1 MIERLIESWLT
12 ETDERGF
19 QIPYAQVLQSQGFSI
34 LHIASHGPDEQGKDL
49 VGRRPDGTLVAYQIK
64 VGDIDLGRLR
74 REVWPEVEALLDLPI
89 HHPSV
94 PEGSEHESFLV
105 VTGEIKDPVRREIDD
120 HNRDRRNRGK
130 REVRTITHGELLTAF
145 AGAATPF
152 LPKAVPDL
160 TRLFNLYTSNG
171 REPLPR
177 PEFARYLESVAPHDG
192 TERRAVPRAA
202 AAAQIYTAYALRSKE
217 REGNHWAVCD
227 GWIMSCLHILSLVE
241 KHHAFDDDADVIAL
255 ALRAIGSAF
264 EKMEEDWC
272 QRGNFLEGGTLL
284 DGKFVTYRAG
294 IVLGYL
300 AGGSLFRIVRNQPD
314 PVSARA
320 LEKMKGAFAEAKLF
334 SEGIG
339 PSFLNYLWLLETQ
352 GDREGG
358 ETLLR
363 VLVDAILLANIRKEG
378 GLISPYYEV
387 EDVIRALL
395 GLRSAVR
402 DERFQGTSFLL
413 ETLVYM
419 AAGRDMRTYLS
430 KRWKQI
436 SHMQVSEFV
445 PANAWQE
452 MLYRSSEGEERS
464 RFFAQ
469 TQSWKALGEE
479 ALARRSERFPEALER
494 YPEIIPLLFLTHP
507 HR

>member
-1 MIERLIESWLT
+1 
-12 ETDERGF
+12 
-19 QIPYAQVLQSQGFSI
+19 
-34 LHIASHGPDEQGKDL
+34 
-49 VGRRPDGTLVAYQIK
+49 
-64 VGDIDLGRLR
+64 
-74 REVWPEVEALLDLPI
+74 
-89 HHPSV
+89 
-94 PEGSEHESFLV
+94 
-105 VTGEIKDPVRREIDD
+105 
-120 HNRDRRNRGK
+120 
-130 REVRTITHGELLTAF
+130 
-145 AGAATPF
+145 
-152 LPKAVPDL
+152 
-160 TRLFNLYTSNG
+160 
-171 REPLPR
+171 
-177 PEFARYLESVAPHDG
+177 
-192 TERRAVPRAA
+192 
-202 AAAQIYTAYALRSKE
+202 
-217 REGNHWAVCD
+217 
-227 GWIMSCLHILSLVE
+227 
-241 KHHAFDDDADVIAL
+241 
-255 ALRAIGSAF
+255 
-264 EKMEEDWC
+264 MEEDWC

-507 HR
+507 HRSRPVTGLHLDAVLKGIRAGMEEKARGTHGGQSEESAHES